1 MEKNIKL
8 ASKVI
13 DDEEKFIGR
22 VLFSGTSII
31 SNGEFASYKLKNKNI
46 CFFLNCM
53 IDVLSSVSMLG
64 CRNFSHSLIG
74 SIDGLIDYYD
84 KILLLFES
92 KDKRPTISKY
102 KIDYVRNA
110 IKTNQVISAMDKQ
123 RYQVLLK
130 DDNDINFIENLKL
143 IRCSLVENDYFENVS
158 DKLYDY
164 MTKENSDS
172 DFDNIYLFTIEYFAL
187 LIDYV
192 GISIFEI
199 KRLIRDT
206 YRQFF
211 KYKQEKVF
219 LTLFEK
225 FVQSYKQNVTYTV
238 YVRMDK
244 DFDEKLLTSLK
255 HSNNNN
261 FIIYSTSGLE
271 KYFNSINI
279 NNQVTFQKIKKQY
292 FEIRDNKYYLSAKF
306 EAKDTWQAIKWF
318 RQNIVQP
325 YSGSMLYSGIKVSS
339 QGNYIVLEEKD
350 NKKFINEYKFFD
362 DVFKPLSQ
370 DRIDYLDVFK
380 RYVIDSKNSD
390 INRVIDE
397 AVQLLPYYKTSD
409 SILTK
414 FTNTWFALETLFR
427 NASET
432 IVKSLEDYASYLV
445 ADRLI
450 SGYIYVTAVQIK
462 KMYSNFEK
470 YSNNFIENIFINYK
484 NYNINDCDYLF
495 WKYNKIVLMT
505 DQYEQ
510 LYSSKLIEA
519 RELLMNAYFL
529 RNKQFH
535 GTKNSQLENM
545 SGFLYDIVNDTI
557 SFYID
562 YLDVYKNSDINLKSL
577 FNYMKNIN
585 IIKSSL
591 IKQESESIN
600 KICVMYDAVRKL

>member
-1 MEKNIKL
+1 MKRSIKL
-8 ASKVI
+8 VGNVI

-31 SNGEFASYKLKNKNI
+31 SNGEFESYKLTNKNI
-46 CFFLNCM
+46 RFFLNCM

-74 SIDGLIDYYD
+74 CIDGLIDYYD

-110 IKTNQVISAMDKQ
+110 IKTNQIISGIEKQ

-130 DDNDINFIENLKL
+130 DDNDVNFIENLKL
-143 IRCSLVENDYFENVS
+143 IRCSLVENNYFESVS

-164 MTKENSDS
+164 MTKENSDD

-211 KYKQEKVF
+211 KNKQEKIF

-225 FVQSYKQNVTYTV
+225 FVHSYKQNITYTL
-238 YVRMDK
+238 YVKMDK
-244 DFDEKLLTSLK
+244 DFDDKLLTSLK

-271 KYFNSINI
+271 KFFNGIKI

-292 FEIRDNKYYLSAKF
+292 FETKDNKYYLSAKC
-306 EAKDTWQAIKWF
+306 EAKDIWQAIKWF
-318 RQNIVQP
+318 RQNVVQP
-325 YSGSMLYSGIKVSS
+325 YIGSMLYSGIKVSY

-390 INRVIDE
+390 INGVIDE

-462 KMYSNFEK
+462 KMYINFEK

-484 NYNINDCDYLF
+484 N
-495 WKYNKIVLMT
+495 
-505 DQYEQ
+505 
-510 LYSSKLIEA
+510 A
-519 RELLMNAYFL
+519 
-529 RNKQFH
+529 
-535 GTKNSQLENM
+535 
-545 SGFLYDIVNDTI
+545 
-557 SFYID
+557 
-562 YLDVYKNSDINLKSL
+562 
-577 FNYMKNIN
+577 
-585 IIKSSL
+585 
-591 IKQESESIN
+591 
-600 KICVMYDAVRKL
+600 